1 MYRVITIIASAATL
15 AACSS
20 TPDWMNFDALKPAP
34 IKDTVTLESNP
45 PGAQARASSGE
56 TCVTPCTLALASG
69 APVSVTFSLAGH
81 NPETE
86 QLELISMG
94 DGTSRLQPNPVSVD
108 LAAAAPPPP
117 ARKPAPK
124 KPAPKKPAAA
134 SAKPAAT
141 TTAAAPPAAT
151 TAAAP
156 AASPWPSTTQP
167 AR

>member
-1 MYRVITIIASAATL
+1 MYRVITIIASTATL

-86 QLELISMG
+86 QLELVAMG

-134 SAKPAAT
+134 AAKPAA
-141 TTAAAPPAAT
+141 APAPAAT

-156 AASPWPSTTQP
+156 ASPWPSTTQP